1 MIDTR
6 EPNLQDD
13 YLKEAYFWFFKKLM
27 AMGILTYKEQQE
39 EKKMMNP
46 SLDKMSNALR
56 DIISQKVT
64 SALTDDEQYEALS
77 KQMFENGERTAHAE
91 TDPSSVRLR
100 TYQRRVLN
108 MVSLGDRINDV
119 HTSDQRLLK
128 TKRINEQK

>member
-1 MIDTR
+1 
-6 EPNLQDD
+6 
-13 YLKEAYFWFFKKLM
+13 
-27 AMGILTYKEQQE
+27 
-39 EKKMMNP
+39 MMNP

-108 MVSLGDRINDV
+108 MQSLGDRINDV

-128 TKRINEQK
+128 TKRINE